1 MSLLLIK
8 YDNRLEI
15 IKLKVE
21 EIIILINNIPV
32 KK

>member
-1 MSLLLIK
+1 MNLLLIK

-21 EIIILINNIPV
+21 EIIILINSTPV